1 MHPLSTLFTFTTIL
15 LSAAVIAITGQ
26 QPHLPTP
33 ATSQKFPTTK
43 QAHQITPSFPSAP
56 TTSGTSAPPYRST
69 PLSKP
74 AKKLKLTTL
83 VSNPATSTLSA
94 DTLPPF
100 QSLTPQVPA
109 TQPTYLPTET
119 VNTTLRESLVNILC
133 TSQNGG
139 YFNAISGSGVLVS
152 KKGVILTN
160 AHVAQY
166 FLLHNYKPNTIDC
179 LIRTGSP
186 AVAKYH
192 ATLAYLPPAWI
203 QTNAQQIK
211 SAEATGT
218 GEDDYAFLYV
228 TSSLDGS
235 PLPSQFPN
243 ITLALDTASES
254 DPVVIASYP
263 AQFLGGASIQTSLYA
278 SSAVSGVK
286 KLYTFASTTGPVD
299 AVSVGSPIN
308 AQAGS
313 SGGGVARLM
322 DGALFA
328 IVTTATAGTTTQNR
342 ELRAVTLSHID
353 RSLALYGKGG
363 LVPFLTEGN
372 WVDKSDDFNTNIA
385 PELTKQLTDAL
396 K

>member
-15 LSAAVIAITGQ
+15 LSAAVVTITGQ
-26 QPHLPTP
+26 QPHLPAPTVSP
-33 ATSQKFPTTK
+33 KFPTTK
-43 QAHQITPSFPSAP
+43 QTQRITPPFPSTP
-56 TTSGTSAPPYRST
+56 TTLGTSTSSHHST
-69 PLSKP
+69 PAPKP
-74 AKKLKLTTL
+74 AKKLKTPTL
-83 VSNPATSTLSA
+83 VNNLATSTLQA
-94 DTLPPF
+94 TVLPP
-100 QSLTPQVPA
+100 SLSLPPQAPT
-109 TQPTYLPTET
+109 TQLTYLPTET
-119 VNTTLRESLVNILC
+119 VNATLRESLVNILC

-139 YFNAISGSGVLVS
+139 YFNAISGSGVIVS

-160 AHVAQY
+160 AHVAEY

-179 LIRTGSP
+179 VIRTGSP

-192 ATLAYLPPAWI
+192 AILAYLPPAWI

-211 SAEATGT
+211 SAEATGI
-218 GEDDYAFLYV
+218 GEDDYAFLYI

-235 PLPSQFPN
+235 PLPQFHN

-263 AQFLGGASIQTSLYA
+263 AQFLGGASVQTSLYA
-278 SSAVSGVK
+278 SSAISDVK
-286 KLYTFASTTGPVD
+286 KLYTFASTTGPID

-313 SGGGVARLM
+313 SGGGVARLT

-353 RSLALYGKGG
+353 RSLASYGKGG

-372 WVDKSDDFNTNIA
+372 WVDKSNDFNTNIA
-385 PELTKQLTDAL
+385 PGLTKQLIDAL